1 MAIIL
6 AYSLSE
12 TRRVNNVGSKLI
24 QLIKKMEKNHKYEH
38 KILPESFEN
47 KFVAFL
53 DVMGFSNL
61 VSQNNLDQLDRYF
74 YHVNQILLKLK
85 ESDSKINFLSI
96 SDSII
101 IISPTG
107 LNGLIQIIRAIK
119 EIQITL
125 LRKGILLRGA
135 LSYGSVFFDNVNNIL
150 VGKGYIKAY
159 KLESQAIYPRVIID
173 PYIISLTDQDR
184 AGFLKSI
191 NKDDLLVYQNTRS
204 SPIKDDAVF
213 IHYSE
218 ILDNDKKIHK
228 TITSVYEMIK
238 ANLYTDQSIFE
249 KYIWIKNYYL
259 ESLQK
264 VKLDL
269 LHQSTRKAIESWT
282 EKFDRF

>member
-1 MAIIL
+1 
-6 AYSLSE
+6 
-12 TRRVNNVGSKLI
+12 
-24 QLIKKMEKNHKYEH
+24 MEKNYKYEH
-38 KILPESFEN
+38 KILPENFEN

-74 YHVNQILLKLK
+74 FHVNQILIKLK
-85 ESDSKINFLSI
+85 DSGPKINFLSI

-101 IISPTG
+101 IVSPVG

-135 LSYGSVFFDNVNNIL
+135 LSYGPVFFDNINNIL

-173 PYIISLTDQDR
+173 PLIITIVNQESESSINKDR
-184 AGFLKSI
+184 TSFLKSI
-191 NKDDLLVYQNTRS
+191 NKDGILVYQNNANS
-204 SPIKDDAVF
+204 LIKDDAVF

-218 ILDNDKKIHK
+218 ILDSNNKIHK

-238 ANLYTDQSIFE
+238 NNLYTDQSIFD

-259 ESLQK
+259 ESLK
-264 VKLDL
+264 NVDTEM
-269 LHQSTRKAIESWT
+269 LHSSTRKAIEDWK
-282 EKFDRF
+282 EKFERL